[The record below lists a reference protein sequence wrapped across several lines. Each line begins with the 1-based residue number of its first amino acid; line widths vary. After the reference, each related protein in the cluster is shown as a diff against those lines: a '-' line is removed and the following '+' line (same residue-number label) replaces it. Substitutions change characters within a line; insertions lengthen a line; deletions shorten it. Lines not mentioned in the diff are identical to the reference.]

1 MSKAQIVSL
10 IKQELR
16 RATRSKYVWT
26 SFILLPLL
34 MWAGQGALQAFIQ
47 GSIAAPEVD
56 MIYTRNFDAGVGEIQ
71 LGEQFIAALQ
81 GQATLNSSL
90 IAGVTINSTRYSD
103 TSYNDLIALI
113 NTPETMSEALPLII
127 IPENFTATH
136 LALNFTSDPLIPVIE
151 IFSPPSRGYWDP
163 ISPAIQLIIAQPPF
177 TISTIEKTIGVNQTA
192 ITIEGEESA
201 FSFGIGLM
209 AFFGAMLAAQAP
221 GPFINS
227 SFAGEREKRTM
238 ESLLVLPISRFS
250 ILLGKVIAG
259 TILLALFAVMNFVGV
274 AVFSTLIGTTNTFLA
289 FESSLTLYVLV
300 AGTMFLLA
308 FVNVGIGISTAS
320 LAKDVRTAESM
331 FGLLT
336 IGSMVV
342 GAIALVGGLP
352 ELVLGDIGIIL
363 YLVPWTNG
371 IALLMKGAFP
381 LTFASATLTGSM
393 ATDMLLHL
401 GYMVGFIAI
410 CLFIASKIFDRE
422 SIIA

>member
-1 MSKAQIVSL
+1 MSKAQIFSL

-47 GSIAAPEVD
+47 GSIATPD
-56 MIYTRNFDAGVGEIQ
+56 IDTIYSRNFDVGIRDMN
-71 LGEQFIAALQ
+71 LGEQFIEALKD
-81 GQATLNSSL
+81 QADLNESL
-90 IAGVTINSTRYSD
+90 IAGVTIDSTRHAD
-103 TSYNDLIALI
+103 TSYNDLIDII
-113 NTPETMSEALPLII
+113 NNPETMSEALPLII
-127 IPENFTATH
+127 IPENFTVTY
-136 LALNFTSDPLIPVIE
+136 LALNFTSNPHIPVVKLY
-151 IFSPPSRGYWDP
+151 SPPGRGYWDP
-163 ISPAIQLIIAQPPF
+163 ISPAIQLILAQPPF
-177 TISTIEKTIGVNQTA
+177 TVSTIEKTIGVNHTA
-192 ITIEGEESA
+192 IIIEGEESA

-238 ESLLVLPISRFS
+238 EALLVLPISRFH
-250 ILLGKVIAG
+250 ILLGKLMAG
-259 TILLALFAVMNFVGV
+259 TVLLALFAVMNFMGV
-274 AVFSTLIGTTNTFLA
+274 AVFSVLVGTSSAFLA

-336 IGSMVV
+336 IGSMCV

-352 ELVLGDIGIIL
+352 EVVLGDVGIIL

-381 LTFASATLTGSM
+381 LTFASTTLTGSIAM
-393 ATDMLLHL
+393 DMLLHL
-401 GYMVGFIAI
+401 GYMIVFIAI

-422 SIIA
+422 SILT

>member
-1 MSKAQIVSL
+1 
-10 IKQELR
+10 
-16 RATRSKYVWT
+16 
-26 SFILLPLL
+26 
-34 MWAGQGALQAFIQ
+34 
-47 GSIAAPEVD
+47 
-56 MIYTRNFDAGVGEIQ
+56 
-71 LGEQFIAALQ
+71 
-81 GQATLNSSL
+81 
-90 IAGVTINSTRYSD
+90 
-103 TSYNDLIALI
+103 
-113 NTPETMSEALPLII
+113 
-127 IPENFTATH
+127 
-136 LALNFTSDPLIPVIE
+136 VIE

-163 ISPAIQLIIAQPPF
+163 IGPAIQLIISKPPF

-250 ILLGKVIAG
+250 ILLGKLVAG

-274 AVFSTLIGTTNTFLA
+274 AVFSALIGTSSAFLA

-393 ATDMLLHL
+393 VTDMLLHL
-401 GYMVGFIAI
+401 GYMVAFIAI
-410 CLFIASKIFDRE
+410 CLFLASKIFDRE
-422 SIIA
+422 SILA